1 MTNRDSAQ
9 EKLANQDTQHVCGKT
24 NVYVFNCFHGAT
36 LNDVHFSNDNK
47 GQHIYYSHASN
58 MDEAQ
63 EVAGHVN
70 EFLGHLH
77 EHIVLRKRQK
87 TEQSEKHE
95 ELAKGEPLPTHVR
108 PEPAIPDSV
117 VQLDAVQQEAPVEVL
132 CGFHHSLSQEQVQS
146 LLVEENEVF
155 SRLHSRPL
163 TQNDP
168 FFYFNDMWLSKL
180 VREKKYR
187 LVHYQYK
194 LEQELPVVKGSTVF
208 KGVAPKNCPYVAM
221 TFAQCTQCSLV
232 LPYKGKKNPRKN
244 DGNAL
249 SHARRHDKRTN

>member
-1 MTNRDSAQ
+1 MNRDPAQ
-9 EKLANQDTQHVCGKT
+9 EKSVNQETQHVCGRT

-47 GQHIYYSHASN
+47 GQHIYYSHVSN

-63 EVAGHVN
+63 EVAEHVN
-70 EFLGHLH
+70 EFLGQLH
-77 EHIVLRKRQK
+77 EQMVPRKRQK
-87 TEQSEKHE
+87 TEQSEKRE
-95 ELAKGEPLPTHVR
+95 ELAKGELLSTHVQ
-108 PEPAIPDSV
+108 PEPAIPDPV
-117 VQLDAVQQEAPVEVL
+117 VQLDAMQQEAPVEVL
-132 CGFHHSLSQEQVQS
+132 CGSNHSLSQEQVQS

-155 SRLHSRPL
+155 TRLHNRPL

-180 VREKKYR
+180 VRENKYR

-194 LEQELPVVKGSTVF
+194 VEQDLPVVTDSAVF

-249 SHARRHDKRTN
+249 SHARRHEKKAN

>member
-1 MTNRDSAQ
+1 MIREPAHEKSVNQ
-9 EKLANQDTQHVCGKT
+9 ETQHVCGKT

-47 GQHIYYSHASN
+47 GQHIYYGHVSN

-63 EVAGHVN
+63 EVAEHVN

-77 EHIVLRKRQK
+77 EQTMPRKRQK
-87 TEQSEKHE
+87 TGQPEKHE
-95 ELAKGEPLPTHVR
+95 GPEKGELLSTHVQ
-108 PEPAIPDSV
+108 PGPAVPDPVVSV
-117 VQLDAVQQEAPVEVL
+117 DVLQQEPPVEVL
-132 CGFHHSLSQEQVQS
+132 CGSSHSLSQEQMQS
-146 LLVEENEVF
+146 LLVEENEVHT
-155 SRLHSRPL
+155 RLHNRPL

-180 VREKKYR
+180 VRENKYR

-194 LEQELPVVKGSTVF
+194 TDQNLPVAPDSTVL
-208 KGVAPKNCPYVAM
+208 KGVAPKSCPYVAM

-232 LPYKGKKNPRKN
+232 LPYKGRKNSRKN

-249 SHARRHDKRTN
+249 SHARRHEKKAS

>member
-1 MTNRDSAQ
+1 MNRQPAQ
-9 EKLANQDTQHVCGKT
+9 EKSVNQETQHVCGKT

-47 GQHIYYSHASN
+47 GQHIYYGHVSN
-58 MDEAQ
+58 MDESQ
-63 EVAGHVN
+63 EVAEHVN

-77 EHIVLRKRQK
+77 EQMMPRKRQK
-87 TEQSEKHE
+87 TEQTEQHE
-95 ELAKGEPLPTHVR
+95 ELAKRELLPTHTQ
-108 PEPAIPDSV
+108 PEPAIPDPV
-117 VQLDAVQQEAPVEVL
+117 VPLDVLHKEPPVEVL
-132 CGFHHSLSQEQVQS
+132 CGSNHSLSQEQVQS

-155 SRLHSRPL
+155 TRLHNLPL
-163 TQNDP
+163 TQSDP

-180 VREKKYR
+180 VRENKYR

-194 LEQELPVVKGSTVF
+194 TEQNLPVSAESSVF
-208 KGVAPKNCPYVAM
+208 KGMAPKNCPYVAM

-249 SHARRHDKRTN
+249 SHARRHEKKAN